1 MAEDGTDNAACCGR
15 APVQNKTY
23 LKLSYQSVLTRLFSL
38 MRSVNIYTVKI
49 SLLVLYTDTVFIWLY
64 CVFFVLSN

>member
-1 MAEDGTDNAACCGR
+1 M
-15 APVQNKTY
+15 QNKTY